1 MRYSLARDGEPQLAF
16 DGELIVRASSAARGK
31 KNWTEL
37 TLYVTDG
44 GSFVV
49 QTIAR
54 TVVDSQR
61 DWFSARAYDTAA
73 GVIDGLRGKVDRRN
87 PKAGRQLSGF
97 ALSFLE
103 QAAETNDDISD
114 ALDAI
119 EGTEEEVK

>member
-1 MRYSLARDGEPQLAF
+1 MRFTLARDGEPQLAF
-16 DGELIVRASSAARGK
+16 DGERIVSASSAARGK

-49 QTIAR
+49 QTVAR
-54 TVVDSQR
+54 TLHADQR

-73 GVIDGLRGKVDRRN
+73 GVVDGLRGKVDRRN

-103 QAAETNDDISD
+103 QAADIHDGISE

-119 EGTEEEVK
+119 EGQEEVIK